1 MSTIR
6 NLATVAIAAFIA
18 APLSAQ
24 TVRDRVEEARRRAES
39 NEQITVRDR
48 VEQARRRAEG
58 GVLSR
63 TGTGGVLSRTGS
75 RRGASKV
82 PPGHRP
88 PAGMCRVWIDG
99 VPPGHQPAV
108 TDCTTARI
116 EAARTPNSRV
126 IHGDDA
132 SFPGKGKGK
141 FKNRDRSRDGTLGS
155 IWDRRSDDDRR
166 DDDDRWDDDEDSDS
180 DGRGRGKFKA
190 KGKSKKGR

>member
-6 NLATVAIAAFIA
+6 TLATVAIAGFIA

-24 TVRDRVEEARRRAES
+24 TV
-39 NEQITVRDR
+39 QDR
-48 VEQARRRAEG
+48 VEQARRRAEANQQTTVRDRIEQARRRADGTVLSRTGNG

-63 TGTGGVLSRTGS
+63 TDS
-75 RRGASKV
+75 RRGGSKV

-116 EAARTPNSRV
+116 ESARTPNSRV
-126 IHGDDA
+126 IYGDDE
-132 SFPGKGKGK
+132 SFRGKGKGK
-141 FKNRDRSRDGTLGS
+141 FKNRDRTNDDGLGS
-155 IWDRRSDDDRR
+155 IIRDRRAD
-166 DDDDRWDDDEDSDS
+166 DDDDRFDDDSN
-180 DGRGRGKFKA
+180 RGRGKNA
-190 KGKSKKGR
+190 NKGKGGKKGRG

>member
-6 NLATVAIAAFIA
+6 TLATVAIAGFIA

-24 TVRDRVEEARRRAES
+24 TVQDRVEQARRRAES
-39 NEQITVRDR
+39 NQQTTVRDR
-48 VEQARRRAEG
+48 IEQARRRAEG

-63 TGTGGVLSRTGS
+63 TGSGGVLSRTDS
-75 RRGASKV
+75 RRGGSKV

-126 IHGDDA
+126 IYGDTE

-141 FKNRDRSRDGTLGS
+141 FNNRDRDRAGDNTGIFRDRGS
-155 IWDRRSDDDRR
+155 
-166 DDDDRWDDDEDSDS
+166 
-180 DGRGRGKFKA
+180 
-190 KGKSKKGR
+190 

>member
-1 MSTIR
+1 MSTMKAF
-6 NLATVAIAAFIA
+6 ATVAIAGLIA

-24 TVRDRVEEARRRAES
+24 SPRERVETARRGTTGTTVRDRI
-39 NEQITVRDR
+39 EQTRDR
-48 VEQARRRAEG
+48 IETTTRG

-63 TGTGGVLSRTGS
+63 TDS

-108 TDCTTARI
+108 TDCRSAEVQAARI
-116 EAARTPNSRV
+116 PNSRV
-126 IHGDDA
+126 IYGDRE

-141 FKNRDRSRDGTLGS
+141 VKNRDRDRDDDNHG
-155 IWDRRSDDDRR
+155 IFRDRRVDDDDD
-166 DDDDRWDDDEDSDS
+166 DDDDRFDDN
-180 DGRGRGKFKA
+180 RGHGNRGKSNG
-190 KGKSKKGR
+190 KGKKGHG